1 MRISDWSS
9 DVCSSDLTRHER
21 DERAPSLRPFAPSA
35 GAQAPVYR
43 GARAEP
49 DRCIFMRTDST
60 STSACRRRVLR
71 VPVPLSCPPSMLLR
85 RCRLPPARA
94 DRTNA
99 VYGKNVSVRLY
110 PGFLRVNTKK
120 HKHIKL

>member
-1 MRISDWSS
+1 MWFVLFESTATTVIDT
-9 DVCSSDLTRHER
+9 CSLTLSLPDALPIPRLGRSAATRHER

-71 VPVPLSCPPSMLLR
+71 VPEIGRASCR
-85 RCRLPPARA
+85 ER
-94 DRTNA
+94 
-99 VYGKNVSVRLY
+99 VSQYV
-110 PGFLRVNTKK
+110 
-120 HKHIKL
+120 